1 MNDEYNV
8 IFSALIDRLV
18 NAETR
23 YLKAKILELENL
35 TKESV
40 SMKEY
45 HSMYQS
51 LSESNAELSRKV
63 KHLTEQ
69 IEHMKSQ

>member
-1 MNDEYNV
+1 MNDEYTA
-8 IFSALIDRLV
+8 IFSALIDRLI

-35 TKESV
+35 IKESV
-40 SMKEY
+40 SMKEF
-45 HSMYQS
+45 SAMYQS
-51 LSESNAELSRKV
+51 LSESNAKLSREV
-63 KHLTEQ
+63 EQLTEQ